1 MEAMTNPVNPYTESE
16 KQPVVLCVDDEA
28 SILTSLKR
36 ALRKEPFELLLA
48 NSGNEALEIME
59 QQDVDLVV
67 SDMRMPNMDGA
78 ELLARVYAER
88 PETLRILLTGY
99 SDMESTVSA
108 INKGQIFRYIS
119 KPWNNDDLISTINAA
134 LEHKKLRDE
143 HKALT
148 ALTQKQNL
156 ELKDLNDNL
165 ENKVKARTSEI
176 AKATTL
182 LKSSYLKLQESYTH
196 TISVFSHLI
205 EFREGNASLHGEHVS
220 RLSLSIGKE
229 LELSEKQ
236 LSDLHNA
243 SLLHDVGKLCFND
256 ELSRTPYNALN
267 EDQLNEYRAH
277 SSTGQMALLSVSE
290 LAETGV
296 IIRAHHEQYDGKGFP
311 DKLAGDAIPIT
322 ARILSIA
329 SDFDDLQNGIFLG
342 KSLSASDAVVHIK
355 GQAGKRYD
363 PELVKIFERLCKDAP
378 SQVQALK
385 ELKISYNDMEPGMV
399 VTKDII
405 AENGMLLLKKGQQL
419 NESLIGRIQTCLRDT
434 DSDKVIYVSPDSKSV
449 E

>member
-1 MEAMTNPVNPYTESE
+1 MEPMTTTTDVVANSG
-16 KQPVVLCVDDEA
+16 KSPVVLCVDDEK

-48 NSGNEALEIME
+48 NSGDEALDVM
-59 QQDVDLVV
+59 QQHAVDLVV

-119 KPWNNDDLISTINAA
+119 KPWNNEDLISTINAA
-134 LEHKKLRDE
+134 LEHKRLRDE

-148 ALTQKQNL
+148 ALTQKQNA
-156 ELKDLNDNL
+156 ELKDLNENL
-165 ENKVKARTSEI
+165 ETKVKARTAEI
-176 AKATTL
+176 AKATAL
-182 LKSSYLKLQESYTH
+182 LKSSFTKLKESYGH

-220 RLSLSIGKE
+220 QLCAKIGKE
-229 LELSEKQ
+229 VDLSEKQ
-236 LSDLHNA
+236 LTDLHNA
-243 SLLHDVGKLCFND
+243 SLLHDIGKLCFND
-256 ELSRTPYNALN
+256 ELSKTPYNALN
-267 EDQLNEYRAH
+267 EEQLKTYQSH
-277 SSTGQMALLSVSE
+277 SSTGQMALLSVAE
-290 LAETGV
+290 LADTGI

-311 DKLAGDAIPIT
+311 DGLAGDDIPIT
-322 ARILSIA
+322 ARILAIA

-342 KSLSASDAVVHIK
+342 KALSASDAVAHIK
-355 GQAGKRYD
+355 GQANKRYD
-363 PELVKIFERLCKDAP
+363 PELVKIFERLCKDTP
-378 SQVQALK
+378 DQVQAQK
-385 ELKISYNDMEPGMV
+385 ELKISYNDMEPGMT

-405 AENGMLLLKKGQQL
+405 AENGMLLLKKGQTL
-419 NESLIGRIQTCLRDT
+419 NESLIGRIQQCLRDT
-434 DSDKVIYVSPDSKSV
+434 DSDKVVYVSNDTSRDS
-449 E
+449 